1 MPYVIYKN
9 GLIDFLSKTGY
20 AWYMK
25 NNVNYDEPIPM
36 HIFQSCIDCGRFI
49 RTNNKTKLTLF
60 MMDHYGQ
67 NGIKRCSHK
76 WYGEFIYTLLNWK
89 YRNV

>member
-1 MPYVIYKN
+1 VKV
-9 GLIDFLSKTGY
+9 D
-20 AWYMK
+20 
-25 NNVNYDEPIPM
+25 YDKPLPM
-36 HIFQSCIDCGRFI
+36 HIFEACIDCGKFI
-49 RTNNKTKLTLF
+49 RAKSKTKLTLF
-60 MMDHYGQ
+60 MMDHYGM